1 MPTIVQ
7 TNFFPSPDEPKIYL
21 VYLYSEKHI
30 PWEACMKILMRIFN
44 RSHEEAL
51 AITDE
56 IQTNGEGLC
65 GAYLYDIAETK
76 AETVERY
83 AKKAN
88 LSLECLLE
96 DV

>member
-1 MPTIVQ
+1 MPIRIQ
-7 TNFFPSPDEPKIYL
+7 TNFFASPDEPKIYL

-30 PWEACMKILMRIFN
+30 PWESCMKILMRIFN
-44 RSHEEAL
+44 RSREEAT

-56 IQTNGEGLC
+56 IQANGEGLC

-76 AETVERY
+76 AAIVERY
-83 AKKAN
+83 ARMAS
-88 LSLECLLE
+88 LSIECLLE